1 MKPSYLLVC
10 TSLVCISAA
19 WAQAAAP
26 EMAQVLSRTPVYEQV
41 HVPQQV
47 CTPVASTSTST
58 SGAGALMG
66 AIAGGAIGHQIGGGS
81 GQALATMAGV
91 IGGAML
97 GDRIEAPV
105 ADNTL
110 HCTVQHTAQNRI
122 VGYQVVYTYAGR
134 QYQTQLPYDPGSTL
148 ALQITPVGV
157 LPSNPAAAP
166 AVVYSAP
173 ATVIMPPA
181 RPISTYRSPVVVQH
195 WPVQADVFI
204 HRDFRAD
211 RPRHHRPGW
220 PRHARPH
227 GHPVH

>member
-10 TSLVCISAA
+10 TSLVCSSAA

-47 CTPVASTSTST
+47 CTPVATTTT

-105 ADNTL
+105 AGNTV
-110 HCTVQHTAQNRI
+110 HCTVQHTTQNRI
-122 VGYQVVYTYAGR
+122 VGYQVVYTYAGK

-148 ALQITPVGV
+148 ALQITPVGA
-157 LPSNPAAAP
+157 LPSSATAAP
-166 AVVYSAP
+166 APTVVYTAP
-173 ATVIMPPA
+173 PTVLMPPA
-181 RPISTYRSPVVVQH
+181 RLISTDRPPVVVQH
-195 WPVQADVFI
+195 WPFQADVYI
-204 HRDFRAD
+204 HREFRSD
-211 RPRHHRPGW
+211 RHRHHRPGL
-220 PRHARPH
+220 PRQTRPH